1 MSNARVFEPR
11 YSVFPMTPSRPQLL
25 GFWMC
30 VALVVGNSIGSG
42 VFLLP
47 AALAPFGLNSVMAWG
62 FTASGAILLA
72 VVFARLSHAYPQTG
86 GPYAYVHLAFGPLTA
101 FIVAWGYW
109 ISIWVGNAAI
119 ATGAVSYLSPLLP
132 WIGRQPGASAAVTL
146 VFLWILTFVNWY
158 GIKTAGWVQ
167 SVTTLLKIL
176 PLLAVAA
183 LGLFSLRSGQ
193 AFAATKIPLS
203 VSAVTAAATLTLW
216 ALLGLESATIP
227 ADKVANPRRAIPLA
241 TLLGTVI
248 TALICAI
255 ACTTVL
261 LLVPPATLAAS
272 NAPFVDLAAQIWGGG
287 AGNLLAVF
295 AAISGFGALNGWI
308 LLQGELPRA
317 MAMRG
322 EFPRI
327 FARESSRGTPGF
339 ALCFGSALVTLLIV
353 ANYQKSMVS
362 IFTFMILLSTT
373 ACLVMYALCSAAL
386 LRLQWTGRLQA
397 ARGSVPL
404 AVVGILATAYSLWAI
419 IGAGAEA
426 VGWGALLLG
435 LGVPL
440 YYWFTRSMR

>member
-1 MSNARVFEPR
+1 
-11 YSVFPMTPSRPQLL
+11 
-25 GFWMC
+25 
-30 VALVVGNSIGSG
+30 
-42 VFLLP
+42 
-47 AALAPFGLNSVMAWG
+47 
-62 FTASGAILLA
+62 
-72 VVFARLSHAYPQTG
+72 
-86 GPYAYVHLAFGPLTA
+86 
-101 FIVAWGYW
+101 
-109 ISIWVGNAAI
+109 
-119 ATGAVSYLSPLLP
+119 
-132 WIGRQPGASAAVTL
+132 
-146 VFLWILTFVNWY
+146 
-158 GIKTAGWVQ
+158 
-167 SVTTLLKIL
+167 
-176 PLLAVAA
+176 
-183 LGLFSLRSGQ
+183 
-193 AFAATKIPLS
+193 
-203 VSAVTAAATLTLW
+203 
-216 ALLGLESATIP
+216 
-227 ADKVANPRRAIPLA
+227 
-241 TLLGTVI
+241 
-248 TALICAI
+248 
-255 ACTTVL
+255 
-261 LLVPPATLAAS
+261 
-272 NAPFVDLAAQIWGGG
+272 
-287 AGNLLAVF
+287 
-295 AAISGFGALNGWI
+295 LNGWI